1 MFWFHS
7 KHLLRLSMFRTI
19 VHKYIVAFSI
29 VCWKIISRVDYNPI
43 MTGTKLSA
51 VLKFHFWP
59 STRRYLQPR
68 SETGSWKKYTQ
79 LNTAYRDLLSDA
91 KDSGNYSLALLIKL
105 CMSFCE
111 FVCRVQGSFPFSL
124 CCHLTLWLAIL
135 SAVSLFTKI
144 SSTVKFFKWPQ

>member
-1 MFWFHS
+1 MRSFRLDFRCGVFVMFWFHS

-29 VCWKIISRVDYNPI
+29 VCLKIISRVDYNPI

-79 LNTAYRDLLSDA
+79 LNTAYRDLLSDP
-91 KDSGNYSLALLIKL
+91 KDSGNYSPALLIKL

-124 CCHLTLWLAIL
+124 CCHLTL
-135 SAVSLFTKI
+135 
-144 SSTVKFFKWPQ
+144 

>member
-1 MFWFHS
+1 MFWLHS

-29 VCWKIISRVDYNPI
+29 VCLKIISRVDYNPI

-68 SETGSWKKYTQ
+68 SETGFWKKYTQ
-79 LNTAYRDLLSDA
+79 LNTAYRDLLTGLTNQSLYEFLCVCVSS
-91 KDSGNYSLALLIKL
+91 SGQFSVLFVLSSHSLT
-105 CMSFCE
+105 
-111 FVCRVQGSFPFSL
+111 RY
-124 CCHLTLWLAIL
+124 
-135 SAVSLFTKI
+135 
-144 SSTVKFFKWPQ
+144 PQRCVIIYKNIQHS